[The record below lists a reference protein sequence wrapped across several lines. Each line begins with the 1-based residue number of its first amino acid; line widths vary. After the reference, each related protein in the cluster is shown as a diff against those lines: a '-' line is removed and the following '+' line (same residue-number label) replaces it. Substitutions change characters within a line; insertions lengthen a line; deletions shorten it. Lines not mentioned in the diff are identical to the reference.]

1 MSVRL
6 SRAPAA
12 ALARD
17 YDLAIIGGGISGV
30 SLAREASGR
39 GLKVLLVE
47 QDDFGSGTSAA
58 TTKFLHGGIRYLEH
72 GDVSLVRECLRERR
86 YLAQAAPHLIRRVEL
101 VMPAHAGRD
110 PSMAK
115 LALGCTAY
123 DLLGWD
129 RNRELPAPLHMPA
142 TQRLDA
148 AAVRRSVPFLDD
160 AGLRGGWVTHDYQN
174 LHPERLL
181 LELLK
186 SAVALG
192 AVALNHVRA
201 LAPVIERRDGRQA
214 IAGLELEDRL
224 DGRRHAVRVRAVVD
238 AAGPWTGELLRR
250 QSLPLPFSIRRVKGI
265 HLLVPRLG
273 GDDVRGVYTRV
284 ASGKHV
290 VIAPW
295 QGMHFIGPT
304 DTVYDGPADA
314 LHPLQADLDDLLGT
328 LNAALKTPLDP
339 ACIRKITV
347 GVRPL
352 IDEPGRDTA
361 AVSRRHRVYDSAELG
376 IDGLYAAA
384 GGKWSASRA
393 LAFDVLEK
401 LRREPRL
408 QHVAWRAYDS
418 TRDGM
423 PTATAGRRIRR
434 PASPRPPRPCGLR
447 AWTTPRPGGW
457 PRSTAARATRWPRR
471 CAGNLRWPRR
481 WARTRRRS
489 PRRCSGRWKK
499 RPRAGWRTCSTG
511 ACWPAPSARL
521 PRPRCGP
528 WPRKPA
534 NCWAGTRPAPKRKSA
549 ATARAAGCRP
559 CRWRDGR
566 RAAACVFFRAGR
578 RCRTAMRGPQ
588 ADHAGRAQA
597 ALSSVAMSMTKRYFT
612 SPLSMRA

>member
-186 SAVALG
+186 SAVARG

-314 LHPLQADLDDLLGT
+314 LHPLQSDLDDLLGT

-418 TRDGM
+418 TRDGIADGYGWAQD
-423 PTATAGRRIRR
+423 PSAGIAATA
-434 PASPRPPRPCGLR
+434 AALR
-447 AWTTPRPGGW
+447 AAGLDEAMAGRLAAVYGRAGDTLAAQVRREPSLAAPLGADTAEIAAQVQWAVEEEAARRLEDVFDRRLLAGTLGTPAEATVRSVAAQAGELLGW
-457 PRSTAARATRWPRR
+457 DAARAEEEIRR
-471 CAGNLRWPRR
+471 YRARR
-481 WARTRRRS
+481 W
-489 PRRCSGRWKK
+489 
-499 RPRAGWRTCSTG
+499 
-511 ACWPAPSARL
+511 L
-521 PRPRCGP
+521 P
-528 WPRKPA
+528 
-534 NCWAGTRPAPKRKSA
+534 
-549 ATARAAGCRP
+549 
-559 CRWRDGR
+559 
-566 RAAACVFFRAGR
+566 
-578 RCRTAMRGPQ
+578 
-588 ADHAGRAQA
+588 
-597 ALSSVAMSMTKRYFT
+597 
-612 SPLSMRA
+612 PLPLA